1 MITNR
6 YSINL
11 VASRSIQNLC
21 DCFVICHCAFDNS
34 TISTHNILARK
45 HVCCFCSDTSYILEC
60 RRNCGDCN
68 LTKNLARGWSNILC
82 FLCRCC
88 RFLFKSYCNST
99 FAIVYAGRYSISLVV
114 RSSIKRLCN
123 CTIICKSTSRSRTIR
138 LDKDL
143 VCADVSF
150 LNSNSTYILIIFGYS
165 LNCYRRK
172 TIITCIGNY

>member
-11 VASRSIQNLC
+11 IASRSIQNFC
-21 DCFVICHCAFDNS
+21 DCFVICHCTFDNS
-34 TISTHNILARK
+34 TISTYNILTREY
-45 HVCCFCSDTSYILEC
+45 VCCLCSNTSYILKC
-60 RRNCGDCN
+60 SWNCSYCN
-68 LTKNLARGWSNILC
+68 FTENFTRSWSNILC
-82 FLCRCC
+82 FLCGRC
-88 RFLFKSYCNST
+88 RFLFKGYCNST
-99 FAIVYAGRYSISLVV
+99 FTIVYASRYGISLVV
-114 RSSIKRLCN
+114 CSSIKRLCN

-143 VCADVSF
+143 VRADVSF